1 MDTFY
6 YCALDENFKTC
17 PKQNICKRYTHKK
30 GVPASEDANAKL
42 YNICNDK
49 YGYKL
54 FLEDDVVNKEAKED
68 ENNEKQTEHTE

>member
-6 YCALDENFKTC
+6 YCALDENSKTC

-42 YNICNDK
+42 YK
-49 YGYKL
+49 KL
-54 FLEDDVVNKEAKED
+54 KGK
-68 ENNEKQTEHTE
+68 K

>member
-6 YCALDENFKTC
+6 YCALDENSKTC
-17 PKQNICKRYTHKK
+17 TKQNKCKRYTHKK

-42 YNICNDK
+42 FNICNDK

-54 FLEDDVVNKEAKED
+54 YMEDDEVKED
-68 ENNEKQTEHTE
+68 EKNDNQTEHAK

>member
-1 MDTFY
+1 MKI
-6 YCALDENFKTC
+6 LKHV
-17 PKQNICKRYTHKK
+17 QNRISVKGTLTKK

-68 ENNEKQTEHTE
+68 ENNENQTEHTE

>member
-6 YCALDENFKTC
+6 YCALDENSKTC
-17 PKQNICKRYTHKK
+17 PKQNKCKRYTHKK

-42 YNICNDK
+42 FNICNDK

-54 FLEDDVVNKEAKED
+54 YMEDDEVKED
-68 ENNEKQTEHTE
+68 ENNDNQTEHAK